1 MYDYVLYEYSLPV
14 KVQYLDYNTL
24 CIKIDFVLGF

>member
-1 MYDYVLYEYSLPV
+1 MHDYVLYGYNLPV
-14 KVQYLDYNTL
+14 KVQYLDYKTL